1 MAQQLGTPVLDPAY
15 VIGWHV
21 GKAAADRELAV
32 EVGQALSVADGR
44 IAA

>member
-1 MAQQLGTPVLDPAY
+1 MNPLGTTLDPAY

-21 GKAAADRELAV
+21 GKAAADRAAREFEVAV
-32 EVGQALSVADGR
+32 SEVWER